1 MAEFK
6 EETYFSDED
15 LEVYNKPYMEGG
27 NALEF
32 QDGSREEETYF
43 SDEDIDESFSED
55 TMESVAAEEGDS
67 YFSDKDLGGS
77 FEPVSSSTADLDNQ
91 TEAMLYTRP
100 SKNTYNPKDVVT
112 KDFFMSQNAQTSI
125 GMFMKSRYGTSGI
138 KQDDESKEEYAERFF
153 NKMRWM
159 QNNIASTGAGLSW
172 LHGADELTKQNFGV
186 LYRQFHDMPA
196 FYEGGGGD
204 ALNGVLDSVFSV
216 VADPTNVATL
226 GIATGFKILGGRMAA
241 STLLKSAINSNK
253 GRIAGAASV
262 EGILGAMQAGNIQ
275 SLEIEA
281 NLRTEKDWAT
291 ILAMGAL
298 SAGTTGAINFAVFRK
313 GLRDDTYK
321 EKVLKELDDKRKE
334 LGLTVEETTSAAAT
348 RASRPYDPANGPI
361 DEQIKDVSTVFDAAM
376 NINIQ
381 NVDDVG
387 LTKMRVEQFNDAKQV
402 LGEIMSVMPSM
413 QPVGTETITK
423 AFHRAFVSLHMAD
436 DVLLKEIDERLIDVG
451 LTQGR
456 RGTNF
461 GDALT
466 RLQSELDEQG
476 IDFAKFAAIADVD
489 VSTAA
494 KIMNMQSQLSKVINR
509 LNKTGLTKE
518 EDAAVAFAKKKDIQN
533 SSWAMQI
540 LSAGGGIVMKTDRV
554 RRAIMTSQP
563 ATTARNIVSG
573 TAAISMQVASRML
586 HNTYKAIG
594 HSANSV
600 LGREGANAPSFTGM
614 YEGGYHIMADALGII
629 GDVFSHGKN
638 RELVDLVLQDNA
650 ILHHKLLRTTQEAGT
665 NELPKVVL
673 TLNALNIAQDQF
685 LRTGVFMNSV
695 KRQMQELL
703 NVEDVTEYLAR
714 GNTIP
719 VKVAQEAVDDA
730 LNITF
735 ANVPKNELAK
745 TLVNAVE
752 KLPFAPVIG
761 TGAFPFARFMANAI
775 SFQFRYSPTN
785 FFGAA
790 LSTNAARSL
799 KAAGK
804 PGWQREQIKAARRL
818 NDAIVGT
825 AAIAG
830 AVYYRYDKQDTTTYD
845 ERLNEDGSTI
855 GLGAVFPLP
864 FYLMVGDIIVKLANG
879 NFSSLRSGDIM
890 QAATGYQS
898 NSSNVNYFLDN
909 FIQTMS
915 NAGIG
920 TEGNV
925 SSEKFADAFGKYTGE
940 LAGQFFTPTKIVR
953 DVLAAFD
960 EEQNLRR
967 DANIVTSTGV
977 GPRMMD
983 SFVNKAVANL
993 PTQLQDFFAD
1003 KPLPAQESAV
1013 RGEDQYNVAP
1023 LLTQLTGMKIIPAR
1037 KNVENEMMKHGLKP
1051 YLLLSP
1057 SGDKQQDALIRRY
1070 MPKFIDEV
1078 MSPILESD
1086 YYKQSTRAAQAN
1098 IMADAKSMVIQY
1110 AKEVAQRDSS
1120 ELRRTQGYSPESRA
1134 KWIRIP
1140 KNKRKEINERWFAEH
1155 GVSIEQS
1162 KLNPFDANHT
1172 CHY

>member
-494 KIMNMQSQLSKVINR
+494 KIMNMQSQLSKVI
-509 LNKTGLTKE
+509 
-518 EDAAVAFAKKKDIQN
+518 
-533 SSWAMQI
+533 SYPWSY
-540 LSAGGGIVMKTDRV
+540 
-554 RRAIMTSQP
+554 P
-563 ATTARNIVSG
+563 C
-573 TAAISMQVASRML
+573 
-586 HNTYKAIG
+586 
-594 HSANSV
+594 
-600 LGREGANAPSFTGM
+600 
-614 YEGGYHIMADALGII
+614 
-629 GDVFSHGKN
+629 
-638 RELVDLVLQDNA
+638 
-650 ILHHKLLRTTQEAGT
+650 
-665 NELPKVVL
+665 
-673 TLNALNIAQDQF
+673 
-685 LRTGVFMNSV
+685 
-695 KRQMQELL
+695 
-703 NVEDVTEYLAR
+703 
-714 GNTIP
+714 
-719 VKVAQEAVDDA
+719 
-730 LNITF
+730 
-735 ANVPKNELAK
+735 
-745 TLVNAVE
+745 
-752 KLPFAPVIG
+752 
-761 TGAFPFARFMANAI
+761 
-775 SFQFRYSPTN
+775 
-785 FFGAA
+785 
-790 LSTNAARSL
+790 
-799 KAAGK
+799 
-804 PGWQREQIKAARRL
+804 
-818 NDAIVGT
+818 
-825 AAIAG
+825 
-830 AVYYRYDKQDTTTYD
+830 VYPW
-845 ERLNEDGSTI
+845 
-855 GLGAVFPLP
+855 V
-864 FYLMVGDIIVKLANG
+864 
-879 NFSSLRSGDIM
+879 
-890 QAATGYQS
+890 
-898 NSSNVNYFLDN
+898 
-909 FIQTMS
+909 
-915 NAGIG
+915 
-920 TEGNV
+920 
-925 SSEKFADAFGKYTGE
+925 
-940 LAGQFFTPTKIVR
+940 
-953 DVLAAFD
+953 
-960 EEQNLRR
+960 
-967 DANIVTSTGV
+967 
-977 GPRMMD
+977 
-983 SFVNKAVANL
+983 
-993 PTQLQDFFAD
+993 
-1003 KPLPAQESAV
+1003 
-1013 RGEDQYNVAP
+1013 
-1023 LLTQLTGMKIIPAR
+1023 
-1037 KNVENEMMKHGLKP
+1037 
-1051 YLLLSP
+1051 
-1057 SGDKQQDALIRRY
+1057 
-1070 MPKFIDEV
+1070 
-1078 MSPILESD
+1078 
-1086 YYKQSTRAAQAN
+1086 
-1098 IMADAKSMVIQY
+1098 
-1110 AKEVAQRDSS
+1110 
-1120 ELRRTQGYSPESRA
+1120 
-1134 KWIRIP
+1134 
-1140 KNKRKEINERWFAEH
+1140 
-1155 GVSIEQS
+1155 
-1162 KLNPFDANHT
+1162 
-1172 CHY
+1172 